1 MKKFLRWL
9 DINFEP
15 LCMTVMFYLM
25 SGLMVLQ
32 VILRFAFH
40 TGCAWGEEVSRFIF
54 VWLVFLSIPYA
65 VRNARH
71 ISIDFIREFLPV
83 PIKKAVMIIVD
94 AVALIMFAL
103 FLKDSVLVV
112 KHALYYG
119 DTAQTLNANLSVVYS
134 AAVIGYALMEI
145 RMLQALIWKLR
156 HLHSSYD
163 LFQNTNGRY
172 SGATK
177 LFFMPAHTREEEE
190 ALMDSEVVKECERF
204 IDRKK
209 GAVK

>member
-1 MKKFLRWL
+1 MKKLLRWL

-15 LCMTVMFYLM
+15 LCMTITFYLM

-32 VILRFAFH
+32 VILRFVFH
-40 TGCAWGEEVSRFIF
+40 TGFAWGEEVSRFIF
-54 VWLVFLSIPYA
+54 VWLVFLAIPYA
-65 VRNARH
+65 VRNGRH

-83 PIKKAVMIIVD
+83 PIKKAVMVIVD
-94 AVALIMFAL
+94 VVAVGMFAI

-112 KHALYYG
+112 EHALYYG
-119 DTAQTLNANLSVVYS
+119 DTAQTLSANLSVVYG
-134 AAVIGYALMEI
+134 AAVVGYVLMEI
-145 RMLQALIWKLR
+145 RMIQSLVWKLR

-177 LFFMPAHTREEEE
+177 LFFMPVHTREEEE
-190 ALMDSEVVKECERF
+190 ALMDSEVVKEYERF
-204 IDRKK
+204 NERKK
-209 GAVK
+209 GAAK